1 MEADRLDAE
10 TKRRLLARPVE
21 HIDVTAFDGRAVVDS
36 CRNAAFQARNLAEA
50 ADIFAEMVKEPG
62 GVVILTLAGSLVSA
76 GLKEALLA
84 LVERDMADVIVAT
97 GAIVVDQDFFEALGF
112 RHYMAPGSPEAPVVG
127 DEELNRLGIDR
138 IYDTYVDEAELRVC
152 DETVAGVLDGMVAR
166 GGKPD
171 GGSGE
176 GSVERRDV
184 ARGGEGWG
192 WRDAMDGTRAYS
204 SREVVREMGAY
215 LERHHGDARSIV
227 LEAYRRD
234 VPVFVPALSDSSA
247 GFGVVSHRVRAL
259 AKGLPNVA
267 FDSGKDF
274 HELATIKLAA
284 AETGLLMVGGGV
296 PKNFAQDAV
305 VAARMLAE
313 DGAGGDADGPTPTRH
328 VPMHK
333 YAVQLTVADV
343 RDGGLSGST
352 LREAAS
358 WGKVTTARERMVYG
372 EATLTLPL
380 LASDAYR
387 RGHWR
392 GRVAHRLGRLFDP
405 ESRNETPVGPG
416 AGTSSP
422 GSAHAS
428 ARAHPALPNTPAGPR
443 LPTPSPPK

>member
-1 MEADRLDAE
+1 MEADRLEPE

-36 CRNAAFQARNLAEA
+36 YRNSAFQARNLAEA
-50 ADIFAEMVKEPG
+50 ADIFAEMVEERG
-62 GVVILTLAGSLVSA
+62 GAVILTLAGSLVSA
-76 GLKEALLA
+76 GLKEALLT
-84 LVERDMADVIVAT
+84 LVECDMVDVIVAT

-127 DEELNRLGIDR
+127 DEELNRLEIDR

-152 DETVAGVLDGMVAR
+152 DETVSGVLDGMV
-166 GGKPD
+166 GGGD
-171 GGSGE
+171 GEWGDG
-176 GSVERRDV
+176 
-184 ARGGEGWG
+184 GGEG
-192 WRDAMDGTRAYS
+192 AERAWS

-215 LERHHGDARSIV
+215 LDRRHGDARSIV
-227 LEAYRRD
+227 LEAYRRE

-259 AKGLPNVA
+259 GKGLPHVA

-313 DGAGGDADGPTPTRH
+313 GGEGH

-333 YAVQLTVADV
+333 YAVQLTVADA

-358 WGKVTTARERMVYG
+358 WGKVATARERMVYG

-380 LASDAYR
+380 LVSDAYH
-387 RGHWR
+387 RGIWR
-392 GRVAHRLGRLFDP
+392 GRAARRLGALFAA
-405 ESRNETPVGPG
+405 E
-416 AGTSSP
+416 
-422 GSAHAS
+422 SAHQCMTT
-428 ARAHPALPNTPAGPR
+428 RTNPA
-443 LPTPSPPK
+443 